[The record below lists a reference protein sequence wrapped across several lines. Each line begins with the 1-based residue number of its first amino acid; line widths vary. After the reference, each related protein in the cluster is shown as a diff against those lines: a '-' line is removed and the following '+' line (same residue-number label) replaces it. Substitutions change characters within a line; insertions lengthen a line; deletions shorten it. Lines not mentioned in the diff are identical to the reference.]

1 MRRKRVGFTLVE
13 LLVVIAIIGV
23 LVALLL
29 PAVQAARE
37 AARRMSCGNNL
48 KQHGIALHNYHDT
61 YKTFPPAL
69 LNSGRYTNGG
79 NGNHNQWAFGEGVR
93 NHSGWIFLLPFL
105 ENSPLYERLDLNWA
119 TSTSNPRAGG
129 ISPVSTVWTNLN
141 RHLLAKSRMDI
152 LECPSH
158 ASAGELN
165 SWRETGTHF
174 YSRYKARR
182 TSYLFST
189 GAFTDYNRNWSY
201 YHDAGTTNIG
211 VFGNNSNCKIAA
223 ITDGTSHTLAIGEK
237 AGGGSTTR
245 SSHYGPWGLIGL
257 HTGVH
262 GRIYSGSGGW
272 LSQPPTGPNHFNNHP
287 SWRIWEKDWC
297 VNCIWRNDPQKRSY
311 AWVFSSQHPGG
322 AQFVM
327 ADGAVRFI
335 PNTIN
340 YLNLVTLAFIRDQ
353 QPTEIPSKH

>member
-1 MRRKRVGFTLVE
+1 MRRKRGGFTLVE

-48 KQHGIALHNYHDT
+48 KQQGLALHNYHDS

-69 LNSGRYTNGG
+69 LNSGRYTQGG
-79 NGNHNQWAFGEGVR
+79 NANRNQWAFGEGVR
-93 NHSGWIFLLPFL
+93 NHAGWLFLLPFM
-105 ENSPLYERLDLNWA
+105 ENAPLHERLDLNWA
-119 TSTSNPRAGG
+119 TNTSNPRAQGV
-129 ISPVSTVWTNLN
+129 SPVTPVWTNLN
-141 RHLLAKSRMDI
+141 RILLSKSRMEI

-158 ASAGELN
+158 AAAGEI
-165 SWRETGTHF
+165 SSYRETGTHF

-189 GAFTDYNRNWSY
+189 GAYTDYNRNWSY
-201 YHDAGTTNIG
+201 YMGRGSTNIG
-211 VFGNNSNCKIAA
+211 MFGNNSNCRFAN
-223 ITDGTSHTLAIGEK
+223 ITDGTSNTLAIGEK
-237 AGGGSTTR
+237 ANGGETTT

-262 GRIYSGSGGW
+262 GRIYSGGGRW
-272 LSQPPTGPNHFNNHP
+272 LSDPPGGQYHYETHA

-297 VNCIWRNDPQKRSY
+297 VNCIWRNHPNRKSY
-311 AWVFSSQHPGG
+311 AWVFRSQHPGG
-322 AQFVM
+322 AQFVL

-335 PNTIN
+335 PQTIN
-340 YLNLVTLAFIRDQ
+340 YLNLVTLAMIRDQ
-353 QPTEIPSKH
+353 QPTQLP